1 MEIPPKK
8 IRRPTPNKDDVTL
21 LAWGLF
27 FFLAQPTAALKCL
40 TLHFVTSPS
49 GPPHPA
55 SKNRLDQSE
64 ASLCEQTAL
73 IGLRVMPPYQKT
85 PQSQT
90 ISERH
95 PLKKK
100 KKCTQVVQ
108 PVQTG
113 YSANL
118 PSSGPAPIPMAH
130 PPYPLTGSI
139 GG

>member
-95 PLKKK
+95 PLKKRK
-100 KKCTQVVQ
+100 NVHKLSNQSKPATAPTFPPPAQR
-108 PVQTG
+108 
-113 YSANL
+113 
-118 PSSGPAPIPMAH
+118 PSLWRIRR
-130 PPYPLTGSI
+130 TR
-139 GG
+139 